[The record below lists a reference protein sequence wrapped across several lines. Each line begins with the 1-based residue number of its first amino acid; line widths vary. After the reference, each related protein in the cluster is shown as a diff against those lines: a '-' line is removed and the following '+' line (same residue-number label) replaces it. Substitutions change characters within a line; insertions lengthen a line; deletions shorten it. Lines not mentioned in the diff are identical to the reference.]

1 MVSWSLTTLSN
12 FCLGWVASP
21 TRNLSSWPGTYT
33 SSGLKKVAES
43 GMAAAGRRSGPAS
56 TRLRGHTRHGLQLL
70 RGSPEQ
76 ARHQRVPEP
85 ERCRGEAVDYRG
97 VHRLIISRDC
107 GLDGDNKTNYIIM
120 CPFSVCGPRV
130 RVTPEPPLPVAVSYR
145 DGEEVV
151 AGEGGPAQHHRQ
163 PLRVRDVLHTGA
175 QLCQSSKLLSMQAM
189 FDSAVY
195 YSEEAPK

>member
-1 MVSWSLTTLSN
+1 MCPNLN
-12 FCLGWVASP
+12 AAVAK
-21 TRNLSSWPGTYT
+21 L
-33 SSGLKKVAES
+33 
-43 GMAAAGRRSGPAS
+43 
-56 TRLRGHTRHGLQLL
+56 
-70 RGSPEQ
+70 
-76 ARHQRVPEP
+76 
-85 ERCRGEAVDYRG
+85 
-97 VHRLIISRDC
+97 LIIEGFTDSSYLETVARTVPI
-107 GLDGDNKTNYIIM
+107 KQTIIM

-175 QLCQSSKLLSMQAM
+175 QLSQSSKLLYMQAM

-195 YSEEAPK
+195 YSEEAPT

>member
-1 MVSWSLTTLSN
+1 MCPNLN
-12 FCLGWVASP
+12 AAVAK
-21 TRNLSSWPGTYT
+21 L
-33 SSGLKKVAES
+33 
-43 GMAAAGRRSGPAS
+43 
-56 TRLRGHTRHGLQLL
+56 
-70 RGSPEQ
+70 
-76 ARHQRVPEP
+76 
-85 ERCRGEAVDYRG
+85 
-97 VHRLIISRDC
+97 LIIEGFTDSSYLETVARAVTI
-107 GLDGDNKTNYIIM
+107 KQTIIM

-175 QLCQSSKLLSMQAM
+175 QLCQFSKLLHMQAM

-195 YSEEAPK
+195 YSEEAPT